1 MLYIVRKSR
10 HIPLHQAHRPIR
22 ISHTDTRPTCV
33 RRAIDVYNLGCAAPR
48 PRLSGRTHVNR
59 NAGPSGAPTSTHL
72 GPKSSSTCAAPSRSR
87 RRKPTHAVTHDAT
100 PPSTHA
106 RGRTGHK
113 VHTTRAQCTQPR
125 LQPQSA
131 PRVMLLTPI
140 AHEPCTA
147 AHAATA
153 SPFTHQNLHLN
164 IRQPP
169 WCALCAPSVSVQWHA
184 CPGKPDDVP
193 RGWGG
198 GAPVDEEEK
207 GKVQRG
213 ERRRALLPRGF

>member
-1 MLYIVRKSR
+1 MRVRDRRS
-10 HIPLHQAHRPIR
+10 IISCVPLGLA
-22 ISHTDTRPTCV
+22 SAV
-33 RRAIDVYNLGCAAPR
+33 A
-48 PRLSGRTHVNR
+48 HVNR
-59 NAGPSGAPTSTHL
+59 DAGPPGAPTSTHL

-87 RRKPTHAVTHDAT
+87 READTRREARRK

-106 RGRTGHK
+106 RGRTAHE

-153 SPFTHQNLHLN
+153 SPFTHQNRHLN

-184 CPGKPDDVP
+184 CPGKPDDAP

-198 GAPVDEEEK
+198 EARPSTRRRRERCSAASGGAPCY
-207 GKVQRG
+207 
-213 ERRRALLPRGF
+213 RAVF